1 MKSET
6 INQIEPQSADPSRTV
21 HIARGCQDLPIDSH
35 LKKGVLEP
43 VILIRR
49 RIVDPHHAPGLG
61 QQRGLLPLA
70 AGAAARAAP
79 HLDGLVVLPVDL
91 DAVLPDGKI

>member
-61 QQRGLLPLA
+61 QQRGLFPLA
-70 AGAAARAAP
+70 AVAADRAP
-79 HLDGLVVLPVDL
+79 NLDGLVVLPVDL